1 MITLR
6 NVLAFAIC
14 WLLLPVCH
22 AQSGEGETMLTPR
35 GREAYEKHLAELNA
49 KYGAEKDQSLK
60 EAVLSA
66 NGAPD
71 ARAKQQAGTARIVLP
86 PDLIPGQKLKIELWP
101 HGSDQFFFQDEVFD
115 ALSLEDALANVK
127 QRFVIDQIVLL
138 ESDDRSIELD
148 HVLGLARI
156 GKDLEVTTAYQQ
168 GGELKVIT
176 AH

>member
-1 MITLR
+1 MP
-6 NVLAFAIC
+6 AFRIAIALVIS
-14 WLLLPVCH
+14 WFMLPNCY
-22 AQSGEGETMLTPR
+22 AQSGESETMLTPR

-49 KYGAEKDQSLK
+49 KYGAEKNQTLK

-71 ARAKQQAGTARIVLP
+71 PSAKRQAGAARIALP
-86 PDLIPGQKLKIELWP
+86 PDLVPGQKLKIELWP
-101 HGSDQFFFQDEVFD
+101 HGSDQFYFQDEVFD
-115 ALSLEDALANVK
+115 ALSLGEALASV
-127 QRFVIDQIVLL
+127 QRRYVIDQIVLL

-156 GKDLEVTTAYQQ
+156 GKELSVTTAYQQ

-176 AH
+176 AQ